1 MELKNT
7 FDVMSGITLIIEGKN
22 VHLFINILAYWR
34 SQLMFINMTLT
45 VINQNIYRYAE
56 ITWYAVLR

>member
-45 VINQNIYRYAE
+45 VINQNIYR
-56 ITWYAVLR
+56 